1 METGEQDQRD
11 MIVFFLRI
19 NDSYFFLKRKLA
31 HSLFNRR
38 WISEIA
44 IPKVFT
50 KLGRGSLHSYFLAQ
64 REMIVFV

>member
-19 NDSYFFLKRKLA
+19 NDSYF
-31 HSLFNRR
+31 
-38 WISEIA
+38 
-44 IPKVFT
+44 
-50 KLGRGSLHSYFLAQ
+50 LAQ